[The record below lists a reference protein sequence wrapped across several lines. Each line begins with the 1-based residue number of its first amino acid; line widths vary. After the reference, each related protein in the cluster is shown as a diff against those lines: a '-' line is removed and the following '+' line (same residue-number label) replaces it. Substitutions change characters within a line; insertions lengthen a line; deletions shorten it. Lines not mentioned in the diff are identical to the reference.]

1 MHMSQNHDHSDSDG
15 QKHPHGRVSTLADQ
29 VREATG
35 QSVAECYQCGKC
47 SGGCPLAAESD
58 LTPNQVLRMLQLR
71 RQDLDERVLGSMAI
85 WLCLTC
91 QTCLSRCPK
100 EVDLPK
106 VMDFLR
112 AESMRRGMVN
122 PNARDIVD
130 FHESFVSAINACGRV
145 FEMGLITSY
154 KMKSKHFLQDMLVAP
169 KMFKRG
175 KLHLLPH
182 MIEGRKAVQDII
194 KRSQQK
200 KESQK

>member
-1 MHMSQNHDHSDSDG
+1 MSQNHDHAVEG
-15 QKHPHGRVSTLADQ
+15 EHLHKRPLALADLVQ
-29 VREATG
+29 KATG
-35 QSVAECYQCGKC
+35 QSVAACYQCGKC
-47 SGGCPLAAESD
+47 SAGCPLAAESD

-71 RQDLDERVLGSMAI
+71 QPQMDEKILRSMAI

-112 AESMRRGMVN
+112 SESLRRGLVN
-122 PNARDIVD
+122 PNAKDIVD

-154 KMKSKHFLQDMLVAP
+154 KMKSKHFFQDMLVAP
-169 KMFKRG
+169 QMFKRG
-175 KLHLLPH
+175 KLHLIPH

-194 KRSQQK
+194 KRSKQK
-200 KESQK
+200 KENH

>member
-1 MHMSQNHDHSDSDG
+1 MSQNHDHTTEGEHG
-15 QKHPHGRVSTLADQ
+15 QKRPLALADR

-35 QSVAECYQCGKC
+35 QSVVDCYQCGKC
-47 SGGCPLAAESD
+47 SAGCPLAAESD

-71 RQDLDERVLGSMAI
+71 QPAMDDKILGSMAI

-91 QTCLSRCPK
+91 QTCMSRCPK

-112 AESMRRGMVN
+112 SESLRRGMVN

-194 KRSQQK
+194 KRSKQK
-200 KESQK
+200 KENH